1 MPVYHMSYFACPSES
16 EPKHAGK
23 EEDGLLLEE
32 EISQRTMGARHRAHD
47 CSAIAD
53 NIAADVSELDD
64 DHDASL
70 KPSIFR
76 GLEDIKQML
85 REGVD
90 LHRSTERQLLD
101 RCNGISMLHG
111 RIDVIENILGTSS
124 DTLINEQDSVKQA
137 HKALAA
143 EMSST
148 KRDLANLEGTMQGMS
163 ILADQSS
170 EKVRVMGS
178 QLSNCEKKCHK
189 LENYGAT
196 LMESCNDMENK
207 LAGKEK
213 DADSTLKQLETLKNQ
228 MDELCSCT
236 LPAIEAAFRSEFSTL
251 RNEVNN
257 GPPQESELEASTKNT
272 EAIDEL
278 NQLEEFRRDIEK
290 RMYNLEVVALRSEL
304 GSLNSG
310 VKERMRDM
318 EVVSASS
325 EVDALRKDV
334 ESCLHNL
341 DERPHVSPSG
351 SQLPDEKAQ
360 RLEEDLAMVRAEMAS
375 LERQFLEGHM
385 DPAVNTRMEIAE
397 ERWKATNSKLEIL
410 EENLEA
416 AKPKM
421 QTLEVKW
428 EAAIAKVA
436 SVELRLEACKD
447 AAPSVGSDDQESSTV
462 LVSSNGAVSEDAL
475 EALKQLLENRH
486 REHSSALTV
495 ACAKLGACEERCEVL
510 HHCRQSMVERLQ
522 GLEEDLSMVRA
533 RLASLER
540 VREDGRVSQAE
551 LKMDIADIR
560 EVMDSQRK
568 ELADRHVEWSRHM
581 EAALKLDVAAFKAAT
596 DATTKDVEQMHLEWS
611 SIVEEDLKQSIAS
624 VGAELET
631 FKGDVVDKQYDQS
644 LTMAEVQ
651 RCIVC
656 VQENTNVLRKMLEDW
671 SSRCAIGIE
680 DDCAMSIDS
689 GGPSFGA
696 LTAASDKINTVE
708 EFLRDCEKYCSD
720 LDLHCTGVVDRMQD
734 IQLRLTTKGENKIDS
749 F

>member
-290 RMYNLEVVALRSEL
+290 RMYNLEVVAFRSEL
-304 GSLNSG
+304 GSLRSD
-310 VKERMRDM
+310 VEERLRDL

-334 ESCLHNL
+334 ERRLLNL
-341 DERPHVSPSG
+341 EERPHVLPAG
-351 SQLPDEKAQ
+351 SQLADEKTL
-360 RLEEDLAMVRAEMAS
+360 RMEEDLAMVRAEMAS

-397 ERWKATNSKLEIL
+397 ERWEVTNSKLETL
-410 EENLEA
+410 EE
-416 AKPKM
+416 
-421 QTLEVKW
+421 KW
-428 EAAIAKVA
+428 EAVIAQVA
-436 SVELRLEACKD
+436 SVEFRLEACRD
-447 AAPSVGSDDQESSTV
+447 AASSIGSGDQESSTV
-462 LVSSNGAVSEDAL
+462 LVSASGTASEGAI
-475 EALKQLLENRH
+475 EALKKLLENRH
-486 REHSSALTV
+486 REHSYALTA
-495 ACAKLGACEERCEVL
+495 ACVKLGACEERCEAL
-510 HHCRQSMVERLQ
+510 HHGRQSMVERLQ

>member
-1 MPVYHMSYFACPSES
+1 M
-16 EPKHAGK
+16 
-23 EEDGLLLEE
+23 
-32 EISQRTMGARHRAHD
+32 T
-47 CSAIAD
+47 
-53 NIAADVSELDD
+53 
-64 DHDASL
+64 
-70 KPSIFR
+70 
-76 GLEDIKQML
+76 
-85 REGVD
+85 
-90 LHRSTERQLLD
+90 
-101 RCNGISMLHG
+101 
-111 RIDVIENILGTSS
+111 
-124 DTLINEQDSVKQA
+124 NEQDSMKQA

-196 LMESCNDMENK
+196 LMESCNDMEKK

-251 RNEVNN
+251 RNEVNSR
-257 GPPQESELEASTKNT
+257 PLQESELEASILKTPRCV
-272 EAIDEL
+272 AIGET
-278 NQLEEFRRDIEK
+278 NQLEEFRRDIEE
-290 RMYNLEVVALRSEL
+290 RVYNLEVVAFRSEL
-304 GSLNSG
+304 GSLRSD
-310 VKERMRDM
+310 VEERLRDL

-334 ESCLHNL
+334 ERRLLNL
-341 DERPHVSPSG
+341 EERPHVLPAG
-351 SQLPDEKAQ
+351 SQLADEKTL
-360 RLEEDLAMVRAEMAS
+360 RMEEDLAMVRAEMAS

-495 ACAKLGACEERCEVL
+495 ACAKLGACEERCEGL

-522 GLEEDLSMVRA
+522 GLEEDLSMNRA

-596 DATTKDVEQMHLEWS
+596 DATTKDVEQRHLEWSSIVEEEFAKKELADRHVAWSRDMEAVLTRDVAAFKAATDATTKDVEQRHLEWS

-651 RCIVC
+651 RCIVCVQENTNVLRKMLEDWSSRCAIGIEDDWQVC